1 MKNIT
6 LAMDEKVLREARR
19 YAAKHDT
26 TVNALVRDFLTRLAT
41 QEDKAAKAR
50 EELVR
55 LAETSQARMG
65 SWKWNR
71 EDAYED
77 RLLPRHEHSDLRGFG
92 ERGGGEEKKDGD

>member
-50 EELVR
+50 EEPGRR
-55 LAETSQARMG
+55 L
-65 SWKWNR
+65 
-71 EDAYED
+71 
-77 RLLPRHEHSDLRGFG
+77 
-92 ERGGGEEKKDGD
+92 